1 MSANANGGA
10 PVTGQVV
17 AIPRS
22 TAGTV
27 ARQTGTGEEMEYRG
41 ETATAA
47 VAERARASVEARFI
61 MARRFPRDMDK
72 VRTSLLKAC
81 QNPTFAK
88 VAIYH
93 KPIGEEGVEGPSI
106 RMAEEVARCMGN
118 IATEVDT
125 VYDDAQKC
133 IIAIGATDLES
144 NLTHP
149 LSVLV
154 QKTVERKKPRDG
166 TIIRGQRINSYG
178 DVVYL
183 VEATDD
189 EMLNKMAALVSKA
202 LRTCLLRLAPEW
214 LLNEAM
220 KAAYKT
226 RADEDAKDPDEA
238 RKAIIDSFMGI
249 GVDPPRLIEYVG
261 HTLDSLTP
269 KELNELRGLF
279 VAIRDGEANWAQAIE
294 HARGRRQAAG
304 VTPAA
309 GTEPVKTG
317 DPLTDAA
324 AKAKAA
330 REGKTAEK
338 PAPPP
343 SRHLAGSLTRDLAV
357 EKARAAGRTTFEWE
371 GKIEKVPPRPDDPN
385 DTGGIT

>member
-1 MSANANGGA
+1 MSANANGGT

-22 TAGTV
+22 TSGAV

-88 VAIYH
+88 VAIYR
-93 KPIGEEGVEGPSI
+93 KPIGEEGIEGPSI

-125 VYDDAQKC
+125 VYDDVQKC

-189 EMLNKMAALVSKA
+189 EMLNKTAALVSKA

-220 KAAYKT
+220 KMAYKT

-238 RKAIIDSFMGI
+238 RKTIIDSFMGI
-249 GVDPPRLIEYVG
+249 GVDPPKLIEYVG
-261 HTLDSLTP
+261 HALDSLTP

-294 HARGRRQAAG
+294 HARGRRGGDQP
-304 VTPAA
+304 PAA
-309 GTEPVKTG
+309 GNEPVKTG

-330 REGKTAEK
+330 REAKTQEK
-338 PAPPP
+338 PAAQPP
-343 SRHLAGSLTRDLAV
+343 AGLQPRELERDMAI
-357 EKARAAGRTTFEWE
+357 EKARAAGRTTFEWK
-371 GKIEKVPPRPDDPN
+371 GKIEKVPPPPDDPN

>member
-1 MSANANGGA
+1 MSANPTGPG
-10 PVTGQVV
+10 PTGQMVQ
-17 AIPRS
+17 IPRNP
-22 TAGTV
+22 AGAV
-27 ARQTGTGEEMEYRG
+27 ARQSGTGEEIEFRG
-41 ETATAA
+41 ETASAA
-47 VAERARASVEARFI
+47 VAERARATVEARFI
-61 MARRFPRDMDK
+61 MARRFPRDMDR
-72 VRTSLLKAC
+72 VRLNLLKAC
-81 QNPTFAK
+81 QNPVFAK

-93 KPIGEEGVEGPSI
+93 KPLGDEGVEGPSI

-133 IIAIGATDLES
+133 IIAVGATDLEA

-149 LSVLV
+149 LSLLV

-189 EMLNKMAALVSKA
+189 EMLNKVAALVSKA
-202 LRTCLLRLAPEW
+202 LRTCLLRLAPEG

-220 KAAYKT
+220 KMAFKI
-226 RADEDAKDPDEA
+226 RADEDAKDPDAA
-238 RKAIIDSFMGI
+238 RKAVIDSFAEI
-249 GVDPPRLIEYVG
+249 GVDPAKLIDYVG
-261 HTLDSLTP
+261 HTLENLTP

-294 HARGRRQAAG
+294 HARARRQASGGDA
-304 VTPAA
+304 TPPA
-309 GTEPVKTG
+309 GTDKPKG
-317 DPLTDAA
+317 DPLTEAA

-330 REGKTAEK
+330 REAAVPAEK
-338 PAPPP
+338 PAAP
-343 SRHLAGSLTRDLAV
+343 REGRDLV
-357 EKARAAGRTTFEWE
+357 IDKARAAGRKTFEWQ
-371 GKIEKVPPRPDDPN
+371 GKIEKVPAAPPDPN